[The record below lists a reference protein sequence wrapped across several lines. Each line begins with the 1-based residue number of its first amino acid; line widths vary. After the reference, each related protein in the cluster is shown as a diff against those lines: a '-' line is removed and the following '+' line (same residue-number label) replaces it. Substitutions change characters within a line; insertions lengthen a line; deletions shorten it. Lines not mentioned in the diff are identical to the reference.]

1 MKETIDRW
9 GKEDGIDTSG
19 VFVRYEDLGKHTL
32 GICRCKW
39 RDTDEGARSKGAD
52 IGIAYQLE
60 GHITRYGTLWHEYSH
75 FYEWVI
81 YGTSG
86 HGGNWLKS

>member
-9 GKEDGIDTSG
+9 GQEDGIDTSG
-19 VFVRYEDLGKHTL
+19 VYVAYEDLGKKTL
-32 GICRCKW
+32 GITRFKW
-39 RDTDEGARSKGAD
+39 REAVKGAD

-60 GHITRYGTLWHEYSH
+60 GHYSRYGTLWHEYSH

-81 YGTSG
+81 YGTTG
-86 HGGNWLKS
+86 HGGNWLRS

>member
-9 GKEDGIDTSG
+9 GNEDGIDTSG
-19 VFVRYEDLGKHTL
+19 VTVRYEDLGKKVL

-39 RDTDEGARSKGAD
+39 RENAKGAD

-60 GHITRYGTLWHEYSH
+60 GHIVRYGTLWHEYSH

-86 HGGNWLKS
+86 HGTNWLKA